1 MSVVGEK
8 VWLVAVTEEPAE
20 PEPGN
25 PSMTG
30 HFLYA
35 SAEGAFDGLR
45 DALDELGVDDMPPE
59 LLTETEFHEEIGT
72 YHGSFPID
80 DKLISYIVAA
90 LTVNE

>member
-8 VWLVAVTEEPAE
+8 VLLVAVTEEPAE

-30 HFLYA
+30 HFLHA
-35 SAEGAFDGLR
+35 SAEGAGEGLR
-45 DALDELGVDDMPPE
+45 EVLDEMGIDDMPPE
-59 LLTETEFHEEIGT
+59 LLTSTQFEEEIDT
-72 YHGSFPID
+72 YHGSFTID
-80 DKLISYIVAA
+80 DKLISYIVAS

>member
-25 PSMTG
+25 PSITG
-30 HFLYA
+30 HHLYA
-35 SAEGAFDGLR
+35 SAEGLR
-45 DALDELGVDDMPPE
+45 DTLDEMGIDDMPPE
-59 LLTETEFHEEIGT
+59 LLTETQFEEEIGT
-72 YHGSFPID
+72 YHGSFTID

-90 LTVNE
+90 LTVNG